1 MKILLIDD
9 DALVRRTISRIL
21 HHVGHTVVMAENGR
35 DGITLLQTE
44 NPELVITD
52 IIMPDK
58 EGIETIQE
66 IRHLLPDMKIIAIS
80 GGARLGNMDYLSM
93 ALKLG
98 ASEALAKPF
107 DPSELIEAISRCLRP
122 AT

>member
-9 DALVRRTISRIL
+9 DALVRRTIDRIL
-21 HHVGHTVVMAENGR
+21 HHMGHTVVMAENGG

-66 IRHLLPDMKIIAIS
+66 IRRLHPDMKIIAIS